1 METKII
7 EQTKSLLEGTGY
19 PHTRTVCFRVPD
31 AKKHLQDGIRYFCK
45 EQAVWSQ
52 DYVPIAEWLAD
63 NKGRG
68 LLMTGNC
75 GTGKTLIGSR
85 IIPLLLYHY
94 CGRLMAFQYPAQEI
108 NNKADKILKNKI
120 IVIDDIGRENLLNSY
135 GNKRWVFPEIVD
147 AAERQGKLLILTTN
161 LDPKHLAEKYD
172 DRTMDRLRAL
182 TKIVPFTGKSLRK
195 PKFRNTMI

>member
-1 METKII
+1 MKREII
-7 EQTKSLLEGTGY
+7 DKTRGLLEGTGY
-19 PHTRTVCFRVPD
+19 PYTHTVRFRVPG
-31 AKKHLQDGIRYFCK
+31 ARGHLWDGLRYFCG
-45 EQAVWSQ
+45 ERAVWSQ
-52 DYVPIAEWLAD
+52 DYEPVAEWLAD
-63 NKGRG
+63 NRGRG

-94 CGRLMAFQYPAQEI
+94 CGRLMTFQYPAQEI
-108 NNKADKILKNKI
+108 NGRADEAARNKI
-120 IVIDDIGRENLLNSY
+120 VFIDDVGRESVLNSY

-161 LDPKHLAEKYD
+161 LDPRHLAEKYD

-195 PKFRNTMI
+195 